1 MLLPLLLGLLLTS
14 QARAA
19 CSDPAAKASLDEDR
33 LLGMWYT
40 VKQPNIAGSSRNGAK
55 CVHSVYSRAEDGHLT
70 SLVAIYNI
78 SSPVYTSV
86 RLHMHKA
93 VAGSTDGK
101 YDVHSEGEH
110 GTRNGKLYVVDTDY
124 DNYAVL
130 WVCSQD
136 TRREGTNEMYV
147 LNTRQ
152 QHPSA
157 ELLEQAN
164 RALPAGDY
172 RISHQ
177 TDCPAHEH

>member
-33 LLGMWYT
+33 LLGTWYT
-40 VKQPNIAGSSRNGAK
+40 VKQPNHHFLGSEVAK
-55 CVHSVYSRAEDGHLT
+55 CPHSVYSRAEDGHLKGLIAMYNT
-70 SLVAIYNI
+70 S
-78 SSPVYTSV
+78 SSAYTSIKI
-86 RLHMHKA
+86 HFHKA

-101 YDVHSEGEH
+101 YEVHTEGAH
-110 GTRNGKLYVVDTDY
+110 GRNNKLYIVDTDY

-130 WVCSQD
+130 WMCSQETD
-136 TRREGTNEMYV
+136 ELYF

-157 ELLEQAN
+157 EVLEQAN

-172 RISHQ
+172 RISDQ